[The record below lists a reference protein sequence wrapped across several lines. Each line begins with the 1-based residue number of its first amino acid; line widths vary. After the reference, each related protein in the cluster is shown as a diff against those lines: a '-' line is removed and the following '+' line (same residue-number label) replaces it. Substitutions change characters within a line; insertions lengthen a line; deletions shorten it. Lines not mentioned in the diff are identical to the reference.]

1 VKTIKPK
8 MHAQVLEFKVF
19 QKLEKPGS
27 SNKILQDNK
36 KFLPFVD
43 RHHEI
48 IHTYLLVFVQR
59 IDKNWATEVLAD
71 KLLEDLLIK
80 VRNR

>member
-1 VKTIKPK
+1 

-19 QKLEKPGS
+19 QKLEKSGS
-27 SNKILQDNK
+27 SNKSLQEK
-36 KFLPFVD
+36 KNFLSFVD

-48 IHTYLLVFVQR
+48 IHTYLLVFVER

-71 KLLEDLLIK
+71 ELLEDLLIK